1 MKTLVVCFLFLAFVC
16 AVDGGEIDIKGD
28 SFEITSPSG
37 SLTFNRNTD
46 TALTFDV
53 GLENDDSTAV
63 TLTSVKLYLSDNS
76 DVTAAGAIVSTAID
90 ITGAPTTVDGDAD
103 GSAGNGLTTGM
114 TAAVKIADG
123 TDCSSYTKICLR
135 VIPDDGTECKSAT
148 MNCDALAFKV
158 DTIAVTAPTTYTLNR
173 VQATTLTF
181 SAGLFN
187 ADATETTIT
196 SYKLYL
202 SDNEDLSDGATK
214 KSAAI
219 DVTGAPTT
227 VPASSDGTAGKGLT
241 TGMTSAVKIESA
253 EDCSAYNKLCLKVE
267 YDSTSA
273 TGCFDVT
280 GKTDCA
286 STLAF
291 KTGSFSITGP
301 STYKLNTDTETTL
314 TFSAA
319 LLNVETT
326 EVTLTS
332 YKLYLSD
339 NVDLSATGANVSD
352 AINVTGAPTTVPASA
367 DGTADKGLTTGMT
380 SAVKIESAEDCSAYK
395 WACLKAEPGPV
406 TDCTDVSD
414 KIECANG
421 GATVTNVSLFT
432 AVLILTST
440 FSQFQQ

>member
-1 MKTLVVCFLFLAFVC
+1 MEGANIT
-16 AVDGGEIDIKGD
+16 IKAD
-28 SFEITSPSG
+28 SFAITSPSG
-37 SLTFNRNTD
+37 SLTFNRYTD
-46 TALTFDV
+46 TAITFNV
-53 GLENDDSTAV
+53 GLVNSDSTAV
-63 TLTSVKLYLSDNS
+63 TLTSVKLHLSDNDDFTTS
-76 DVTAAGAIVSTAID
+76 GAKVSTAID

-103 GSAGNGLTTGM
+103 GSAGTGLTTGM

-123 TDCSSYTKICLR
+123 TDCSSYNKICIQ
-135 VIPDDGTECKSAT
+135 VKDGDATQCEDAT

-202 SDNEDLSDGATK
+202 SDNEDLDAGAAK
-214 KSAAI
+214 VSAAI

-227 VPASSDGTAGKGLT
+227 VPANADGTASKGLT
-241 TGMTSAVKIESA
+241 IGMSSAVKIESQT
-253 EDCSAYNKLCLKVE
+253 DCSAYNKVCLKVE
-267 YDSTSA
+267 YASTSA

-301 STYKLNTDTETTL
+301 STYKLNRATATTL
-314 TFSAA
+314 TFNAA
-319 LLNVETT
+319 LMNAETT

-332 YKLYLSD
+332 YKLHLSD
-339 NVDLSATGANVSD
+339 NVDLSATGAKVSK
-352 AINVTGAPTTVPASA
+352 AIDVTGAPEKVPASA

-380 SAVKIESAEDCSAYK
+380 SAVKIESADDCSAYK

-414 KIECANG
+414 KIECADAG
-421 GATVTNVSLFT
+421 STMTNLSLSA
-432 AVLILTST
+432 AVLILTSI